1 MSRMNRRQY
10 LAASAAAAVAVPFA
24 PQRLDAQAAAATLTD
39 ARQFDTGDLIY
50 LDSGSQHPIP
60 RAARLAGDGYLARR
74 AFDPA
79 YPSPRPDDDLVR
91 AKFARLINAE
101 PDEIAFVPSTTAA
114 EQMVLRALG
123 LPERGAHI
131 VSDTLHFFGS
141 FPIYGEMARQGCE
154 VRWLRAVD
162 GRIRIEDVEAAV
174 RKGTRLVALSLV
186 STYNGFAH
194 DLERVCAIAHA
205 AGARVYADIIHA
217 AGCVPLDVKA
227 SGVDFAAGSSY
238 KWLMGD
244 FGLGFLYVRKDR
256 LAELQRPSA
265 GYYGVQSFTS
275 HVYPLDPP
283 GDAVADYSFAE
294 TAMGYFA
301 QGTFSHSTAAILDTS
316 LDLLHAM
323 NPATIQARVQPMV
336 RRLKEELPRLGYDL
350 ATPQEAETPLVT
362 FVMPR
367 AAERLKAPLAAAKIR
382 LTASRNRFRVTPS
395 VFNSMTDIDALI
407 DLLKRPDIRQG

>member
-1 MSRMNRRQY
+1 MNRMTRRQY
-10 LAASAAAAVAVPFA
+10 LAASAAAAVAVPLV
-24 PQRLDAQAAAATLTD
+24 PQRLDAQAAIATLSD
-39 ARQFDTGDLIY
+39 PQQFDTGGLIY
-50 LDSGSQHPIP
+50 LDSGSQHPLP
-60 RAARLAGDGYLARR
+60 KVARKAGDDYLARR
-74 AFDPA
+74 ALDPA
-79 YPSPRPDDDLVR
+79 VPSPRPDDDLVR
-91 AKFARLINAE
+91 AKFARLINADA
-101 PDEIAFVPSTTAA
+101 DEIAFVPSTSAA

-154 VRWLRAVD
+154 VSWVRAVD
-162 GRIRIEDVEAAV
+162 GRIRIEHVEAAV

-194 DLERVCAIAHA
+194 DLARICEIAHA
-205 AGARVYADIIHA
+205 AGAMVYADIIHA
-217 AGCVPLDVKA
+217 AGCIPLDVRA
-227 SGVDFAAGSSY
+227 SGVDFAACASY

-256 LAELQRPSA
+256 LAGLRRPSA

-323 NPATIQARVQPMV
+323 GPDRIQAQVQPMV
-336 RRLKEELPRLGYDL
+336 QRLKQELPRLGYALASPEEARTPL
-350 ATPQEAETPLVT
+350 ATFTLAN
-362 FVMPR
+362 
-367 AAERLKAPLAAAKIR
+367 AAERLRAPLAAARIR
-382 LTASRNRFRVTPS
+382 LTVSRNRFRVTPS
-395 VFNSMTDIDALI
+395 VFNSMADIDALI
-407 DLLKRPDIRQG
+407 DLLKRPELRNG